1 MCRSPTPIVILTE
14 VDVEYC
20 FFTPQC
26 LLTLFVQDTRGT
38 HDLAVHAD
46 GAYGE
51 LRGVLNILISTGMY
65 FRFIQFKVH
74 VIICCST
81 AEYYI
86 RIFVHTPLYT
96 VLQRFPF
103 DCFHFSGTE
112 PRALKTAFIPVVTSH
127 VSHASAILRCNYK

>member
-96 VLQRFPF
+96 VLLSFRLFPLQR
-103 DCFHFSGTE
+103 HGAKS
-112 PRALKTAFIPVVTSH
+112 LKDRFYSCGNVTCQSCQRD
-127 VSHASAILRCNYK
+127 S